1 MKTVTNIIYP
11 ALALLALSVF
21 LTEARADC
29 GQTGDIAFTVTLL
42 NPIPSREGGRCF
54 LVKGPWGRFGSVRIG
69 DLTVGQPCTFYAADD
84 YIWSAYGPWDL
95 VVPNVPGDCLPIVGV
110 VGIRK
115 YKYITVNRGTN
126 RVNVTLEYQPSGFF
140 TIATPTGGNQ
150 RAQSFGET
158 ATDATNILEQSQ
170 TSSPTEL
177 SVNAW
182 LGDSKDPS
190 GTPDSDMFHFAGE
203 AGDSVTVR
211 LETDPRGGNNG
222 GQATLRFVGPP
233 TKQVSGEL
241 PKRVDVTLGSTGRYD
256 IVVEQPGEQGEE
268 RYRGGYILTVESL
281 QGNVRRLVPSNSV
294 EK

>member
-1 MKTVTNIIYP
+1 MKTATNIIYP

-29 GQTGDIAFTVTLL
+29 GQTGHIAFTVTLL
-42 NPIPSREGGRCF
+42 NPIPSHEGGRCF
-54 LVKGPWGRFGSVRIG
+54 LVKGPYFRFGSVRIG
-69 DLTVGQPCTFYAADD
+69 DLTVGQPCTFYAADNN
-84 YIWSAYGPWDL
+84 ILSPYGVWDL

-115 YKYITVNRGTN
+115 YKYITVKQPTN
-126 RVNVTLEYQPSGFF
+126 RVNITLEYQRSGFF
-140 TIATPTGGNQ
+140 TVSSDHK
-150 RAQSFGET
+150 AQSFGET

-170 TSSPTEL
+170 APSPTEL

-211 LETDPRGGNNG
+211 LEADTRGGNNG

-256 IVVEQPGEQGEE
+256 IVVEQPGEQGEQ